1 MLLILNKNY
10 LYTIL
15 LTTVLNGSNIYRLY
29 IGYTYIQS
37 VLPEMIVNLFDM
49 LFTDRMANFNA
60 PMVPFPIS
68 LASFMSFLGVVV
80 QN

>member
-1 MLLILNKNY
+1 
-10 LYTIL
+10 
-15 LTTVLNGSNIYRLY
+15 
-29 IGYTYIQS
+29 
-37 VLPEMIVNLFDM
+37 MIVNLFDM

-60 PMVPFPIS
+60 PMVTFPIS